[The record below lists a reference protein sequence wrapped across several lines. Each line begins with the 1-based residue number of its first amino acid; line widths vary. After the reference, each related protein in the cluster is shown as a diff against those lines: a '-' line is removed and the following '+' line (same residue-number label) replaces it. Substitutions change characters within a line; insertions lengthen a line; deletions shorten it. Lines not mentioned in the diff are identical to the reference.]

1 MKVTNKDMIQSYILT
16 AAKYDYSVY
25 EKRILY
31 RLIELMQQ
39 YTQGVQLNQ
48 KYTITKTLFNDID
61 ISMPISAFLKNE
73 KDFNHTRAK
82 EALLSLNKKVI
93 EYEDSERWGAFN
105 LIERPEVY
113 KTGDFISFRV
123 SPTIAKAFLDFS
135 KGYSKYELETAM
147 SFESVYA
154 MRFYELLSGQ
164 KKSITYTI
172 ESLKIMFKLEN
183 KYKLNTDFI
192 RKVIDIAKKELDK
205 KSPFSFEYTLIKRG
219 RSFHSISF
227 KPISHSQNRDVVL
240 EAKRL
245 KKQVSVRH
253 DLDVIIVKY
262 LKENYI
268 FSDDGVKNNIEILK
282 EAQSKMDLLYFLSEQ
297 KINAS
302 KKSNPQGWIIGAIKN
317 KLNPKPIE
325 KNTAKRGKQEIKS
338 AKIEGGKTIDLED
351 MIREVT
357 NQKTV

>member
-16 AAKYDYSVY
+16 SAKYDYSVY

-39 YTQGVQLNQ
+39 YTQGLVLSK
-48 KYTITKTLFNDID
+48 KYSITKTLFNDID
-61 ISMPISAFLKNE
+61 ISMPISAFLKDE
-73 KDFNHTRAK
+73 KDFNHKRAK

-93 EYEDSERWGAFN
+93 EYEDKESWGAFN

-113 KTGDFISFRV
+113 KVGDFISFRV
-123 SPTIAKAFLDFS
+123 SPTVAKAFLDFS
-135 KGYSKYELETAM
+135 KGYSKYELQTAM
-147 SFESVYA
+147 GFESVYA

-164 KKSITYTI
+164 KRPISYTI
-172 ESLKIMFKLEN
+172 ESLKIMFKLED
-183 KYKLNTDFI
+183 KYKLNTDFV
-192 RKVIDIAKKELDK
+192 RYVIDIAKKELDK
-205 KSPFSFEYTLIKRG
+205 KSPYSFEYKLSKRG
-219 RSFHSISF
+219 RSFHSITF
-227 KPISHSQNRDVVL
+227 TPVFQPQNRDESI
-240 EAKRL
+240 EARRL

-253 DLDVIIVKY
+253 DLDVLVVNY

-268 FSDDGVKNNIEILK
+268 FSDEGIKNNIELFK

-297 KINAS
+297 KITAA
-302 KKSNPQGWIIGAIKN
+302 KKSKPQGWIIGAIK
-317 KLNPKPIE
+317 KQLNPKPIE